1 MKLRLPY
8 LLLIGLLL
16 IVFSLAGIY
25 SGDQGDAEENDFIMG
40 TPVRVKV
47 RGPKAH
53 HLATLAFNEM
63 KRFDRLL
70 STFKPDSEI
79 SLLNKGVEVALS
91 PETVE
96 CLKLADEIKVLSD
109 GVFDVK
115 FSGKIDLGAIGKG
128 FAVEKARQL
137 IMKSGAKS
145 GIIDMRSSIAVF
157 GDRTWKIGVRHP
169 QDKDKL
175 LGTIELRDGE
185 SLSTSGNYERGQHI
199 IDPRSDRPADLCQSV
214 TVVGTNAATVDALS
228 TAIFV
233 LGPRHG
239 FKVRTLIV
247 DKEGKI
253 FDDNSGVKLR

>member
-16 IVFSLAGIY
+16 VAFSLARIY
-25 SGDQGDAEENDFIMG
+25 SRGQMDAEKNDFIMG

-47 RGPKAH
+47 HGPNAH
-53 HLATLAFNEM
+53 RLVTLAFNEI

-70 STFKPDSEI
+70 STFKPESEV
-79 SLLNKGVEVALS
+79 SLLNKGAGLELS
-91 PETVE
+91 PETAE
-96 CLKLADEIKVLSD
+96 CLKLADEIFRLS
-109 GVFDVK
+109 GGAFNIRH
-115 FSGKIDLGAIGKG
+115 SGKIDLGGIGKG

-137 IMKSGAKS
+137 IMKSGAES

-157 GDRTWKIGVRHP
+157 GDRTWTVGVRHP
-169 QDKDKL
+169 LDKDKI
-175 LGTIELRDGE
+175 LGTIELKDEE

-199 IDPRSDRPADLCQSV
+199 IDPRKGRPADLCQSV

-233 LGPRHG
+233 LGPQHG
-239 FKVRTLIV
+239 LNVRALIV
-247 DKEGKI
+247 DKEGQI
-253 FDDNSGVKLR
+253 IDDNSGVKLR